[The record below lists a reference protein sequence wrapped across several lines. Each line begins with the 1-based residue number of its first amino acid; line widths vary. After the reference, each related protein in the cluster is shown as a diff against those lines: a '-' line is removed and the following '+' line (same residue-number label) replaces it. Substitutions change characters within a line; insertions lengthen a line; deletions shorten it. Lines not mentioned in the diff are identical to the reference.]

1 MGLEQVTKA
10 LRNSLPSSNLY
21 FEGEREYETLNGSYL
36 SAMESDIRPAVIF
49 RPESRKQVAKFVK
62 VMKPFALGE
71 HGEEATVQFAIRSGG
86 QQPLPGV
93 ANIQGGITLDLGLL
107 NSVELQKDGKQTT
120 VSVGAGARWGAV
132 YDRLEGTG
140 LGVTGVRSASGGVG
154 GLSLTGGVSFFSSRE
169 GFVCDNV
176 LNYEVVLASGEIVNA
191 NEHENSDLWISLR
204 GGGNNFGVVTRFDF
218 RTFPQPGRFWGGS
231 VFYFLSSWPY
241 HVGALLS
248 ELRKKDAADPNAHVQ
263 LSIGYSS
270 QFAQFACQSQLFY
283 TGADANENMPDVIR
297 PWADMHP
304 QIEQLNSVR
313 LMTLK
318 EAVAEQPADA
328 KGSVRYVIVSTNLPK
343 YQKTNS
349 PIRCAYM
356 NVTVK
361 ADAPTLFEATEI
373 FTSSLENVKS
383 APGLMSSLTF
393 QPYSVN
399 TLQQTARHGGNS
411 LGLDPSDGPLINI
424 MVSTYWQNKSDDA
437 AILKYMNNAT
447 AYMRR
452 EAQRRNKL
460 VPFVSMNHAWAHQD
474 VIECYGEENKRAL
487 QETSMKFDPEG
498 LFQRGV
504 PGGFKLFN

>member
-1 MGLEQVTKA
+1 MGLEQVIKA

-21 FEGEREYETLNGSYL
+21 FEGEREYEVLNGSYL
-36 SAMESDIRPAVIF
+36 SAMESDIRPAAIF

-62 VMKPFALGE
+62 IMKPFALGE
-71 HGEEATVQFAIRSGG
+71 HGEEATVPFAIRSGG

-93 ANIQGGITLDLGLL
+93 ANIQGGITLDLSLL
-107 NSVELQKDGKQTT
+107 NSVELQKDGKQT
-120 VSVGAGARWGAV
+120 VISVGAGARWGAV
-132 YDRLEGTG
+132 YDKLEGTG

-154 GLSLTGGVSFFSSRE
+154 GLSLSGGVSFFSSRE

-218 RTFPQPGRFWGGS
+218 RTFPQPGKFWGGS

-248 ELRKKDAADPNAHVQ
+248 ELRKKDAADSNAHVQ

-270 QFAQFACQSQLFY
+270 QFSQFACQSQLFY
-283 TGADANENMPDVIR
+283 TGADANENIPDVLR

-318 EAVAEQPADA
+318 EAVAEQPAEA
-328 KGSVRYVIVSTNLPK
+328 KGKV
-343 YQKTNS
+343 
-349 PIRCAYM
+349 RCAYM

-373 FTSSLENVKS
+373 FTSSLENVK
-383 APGLMSSLTF
+383 ATPGLMSSLTF

-399 TLQQTARHGGNS
+399 TLTQTARHGGNS
-411 LGLDPSDGPLINI
+411 LGLNPSDGPLINI
-424 MVSTYWQNKSDDA
+424 MVSTYWENKSDDA

-460 VPFVSMNHAWAHQD
+460 VSFVSMNHAWTHQD
-474 VIECYGEENKRAL
+474 VIECYGEDNKRAL

>member
-1 MGLEQVTKA
+1 MGFEQVIKA
-10 LRNSLPSSNLY
+10 LRNSLPASNLF
-21 FEGEREYETLNGSYL
+21 FEGEREYEALNGSYL
-36 SAMESDIRPAVIF
+36 SAMESDIRPAAIF

-62 VMKPFALGE
+62 IMRPFSLGE
-71 HGEEATVQFAIRSGG
+71 HGEEATVRFAIRSGG

-93 ANIQGGITLDLGLL
+93 ANIEGGITLDLGLL
-107 NSVELQKDGKQTT
+107 NSVELQKNGKQTV

-132 YDRLEGTG
+132 YDKLDGTG

-218 RTFPQPGRFWGGS
+218 RTFPQPGKFWGGS

-270 QFAQFACQSQLFY
+270 QFAQFACQSQLSY
-283 TGADANENMPDVIR
+283 TGADATESMPEVLK
-297 PWADMHP
+297 PWADRHP

-313 LMTLK
+313 LMTLR
-318 EAVAEQPADA
+318 EAVSEQPAES
-328 KGSVRYVIVSTNLPK
+328 KGNV
-343 YQKTNS
+343 
-349 PIRCAYM
+349 RCAYM

-373 FTSSLENVKS
+373 FTNSLESVKACS
-383 APGLMSSLTF
+383 GLMSSLTF

-399 TLQQTARHGGNS
+399 TLRQTVRHGGNS

-424 MVSTYWQNKSDDA
+424 MVSTYWNKKSDDA
-437 AILKYMNNAT
+437 AILKYMSNAT
-447 AYMRR
+447 SYMRR

-460 VPFVSMNHAWAHQD
+460 VPFVSMNHAWTHQD

-487 QETSMKFDPEG
+487 QETSIKYDPEG

-504 PGGFKLFN
+504 PGGFKLFNRK